1 MEHREVIVTGLALF
15 NTLIYI
21 VVLKILTEAD
31 YLYVFL
37 ADFIAQIVTAAIIAL
52 AYVVVTVL
60 FHRKVDMI
68 IADDGG
74 YTNVIVL
81 LVLFPVMIIVLNILR
96 FISKKWLTGFQKKKF
111 KWKGILWSVVLF
123 FNGAG
128 FFVCIKNNIRS
139 EDSIIIPMMTMTII
153 AAVSLYATSWLVRYR
168 IENRIKKENQMLSI
182 ENAVMKEYYNTLD
195 YQLERT
201 RKFRHDIE
209 KHMNV
214 LKEMIAS
221 NEISDGLMNYA
232 SQIEQQYNSLQTID
246 YCGNP
251 VVNAVLLNKKH
262 QCQEQEIDF
271 KIEIG
276 KFEHGNVKEIDLVAI
291 LSNLIDNAIE
301 ECRSVKAQNNAVLEV
316 QFTCE
321 TKIPYLCFSVENTTL
336 KKDVFMMGHTTKKDS
351 WAHGVGLSIV
361 DEIVQKYHGEVETVI
376 QSGKYKIKIK
386 LEIC

>member
-251 VVNAVLLNKKH
+251 VVNAVLLNK
-262 QCQEQEIDF
+262 
-271 KIEIG
+271 
-276 KFEHGNVKEIDLVAI
+276 
-291 LSNLIDNAIE
+291 
-301 ECRSVKAQNNAVLEV
+301 
-316 QFTCE
+316 
-321 TKIPYLCFSVENTTL
+321 
-336 KKDVFMMGHTTKKDS
+336 
-351 WAHGVGLSIV
+351 
-361 DEIVQKYHGEVETVI
+361 
-376 QSGKYKIKIK
+376 
-386 LEIC
+386 